1 MKIRTWFWIFIFF
14 WACKSKYMPQ
24 INYPATGY
32 LVVEGFINAGN
43 GPTTISLH
51 RTAPLDSISV
61 IPESGAQV
69 EVESEQGAS
78 FNLSETGGGNY
89 SIAQIPID
97 SKQRYRI
104 HIKTTNGKE
113 YQSELASVNI
123 APPIDTV
130 QWTAGSDTV
139 SINVSTHD
147 ATNKNQYYKWSFDE
161 TWLYTAPYFS
171 DYRYTPQGLVFRDLA
186 QADSLFNCW
195 DSSSSTSIYL
205 ASTEN
210 LSSDVIYQYPLQ
222 TISYYTSNRLVN
234 RYSILVKQI
243 VLSKEWYE
251 WEQELKKNTEQLG
264 SIFDAQPSVTGGN
277 ITCIS
282 DPAERVIGFIGCTS
296 QTESRIFIDRTQL
309 PPNVHV
315 FTGYDSCTIDSIPVK
330 DIDQDFASGAELIL
344 YSYGAFGVIKGYIG
358 SKDECVVC
366 DLHGGSNIKPDY
378 WH

>member
-1 MKIRTWFWIFIFF
+1 MKIKTWFWVIIFF

-51 RTAPLDSISV
+51 RTAPLDSISM
-61 IPESGAQV
+61 IPETSAQV
-69 EVESEQGAS
+69 EVESAQGAS
-78 FNLSETGGGNY
+78 FSLSETGNGNY

-97 SKQRYRI
+97 SSQQYRI

-113 YQSELASVNI
+113 YQSELAAVNI

-130 QWTAGSDTV
+130 QWTAGSDQV
-139 SINVSTHD
+139 NINVSTHD

-161 TWLYTAPYFS
+161 TWLYNAAYFS
-171 DYRYTPQGLVFRDLA
+171 AYRYTPQGIVPRQIA
-186 QADSLFNCW
+186 EADSLYICW

-210 LSSDVIYQYPLQ
+210 LSSDVVYQYPLQ

-234 RYSILVKQI
+234 RYSILVKQT

-277 ITCIS
+277 LTCIS
-282 DPAERVIGFIGCTS
+282 DPTERVIGFIGCTS

-309 PPNVHV
+309 PNVRV
-315 FTGYDSCTIDSIPVK
+315 FTGYESCTIDTILVK
-330 DIDQDFASGAELIL
+330 DVDQDFSSGAELIL
-344 YSYGAFGVIKGYIG
+344 FPFGPPGIIVGYTG
-358 SKDECVVC
+358 SNGGCVVC
-366 DLHGGSNIKPDY
+366 ELHGGSNIKPDY
-378 WH
+378 WY